1 VAEELEI
8 GHATHSYGPIVPG
21 SDFFAAIVSNVLTE
35 ADLPDP
41 VPSIFGGPYLDICP
55 PSLQPQGIAPWMTS
69 SPLRPSA
76 GEIGPDDRLPA
87 GFANLPHGRT
97 IYLTLGT
104 IMNQQPDVF
113 RTVLDGCRRH
123 PVNVVTTVGPGV
135 DPADLGTQPAN
146 VLVLPYLGQAVLLPH
161 CDAVISHAGAGTML
175 GALCFGLP
183 QLCLPQG
190 TDQPHNTAALIRTGA
205 GLAISP
211 EDITAEAVADAVG
224 RVLDEPAI
232 RQAAEGIK
240 ADIEG
245 MPTPDQAVR
254 TLLEPMAVG

>member
-1 VAEELEI
+1 
-8 GHATHSYGPIVPG
+8 
-21 SDFFAAIVSNVLTE
+21 
-35 ADLPDP
+35 
-41 VPSIFGGPYLDICP
+41 
-55 PSLQPQGIAPWMTS
+55 
-69 SPLRPSA
+69 
-76 GEIGPDDRLPA
+76 
-87 GFANLPHGRT
+87 
-97 IYLTLGT
+97 
-104 IMNQQPDVF
+104 MNQQPDVF

-205 GLAISP
+205 GLA
-211 EDITAEAVADAVG
+211 
-224 RVLDEPAI
+224 
-232 RQAAEGIK
+232 EGIK

-254 TLLEPMAVG
+254 TVLEPMAVG